1 MMTNSQSML
10 FLMAALAF
18 LLVLLGCSVP
28 LSDTNGYYSRMP
40 REHQSYCQVTKG
52 KVVYFV
58 PCNSIKHD
66 EEI

>member
-1 MMTNSQSML
+1 MGLSNSIL

-18 LLVLLGCSVP
+18 LSVLLGCSTP
-28 LSDTNGYYSRMP
+28 LTDTNGYYTKMP

-58 PCNSIKHD
+58 PCSSLKHD